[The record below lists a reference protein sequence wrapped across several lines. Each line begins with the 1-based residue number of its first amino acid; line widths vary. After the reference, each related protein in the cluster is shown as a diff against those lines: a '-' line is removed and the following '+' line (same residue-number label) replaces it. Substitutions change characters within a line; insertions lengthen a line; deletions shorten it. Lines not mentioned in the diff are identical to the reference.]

1 MGVTFPSFSKYITRE
16 KLKKKLEESGGLTF
30 QIPQFNTEYGTRR
43 VPAVKKIKVLKEGKV
58 LKIKVAKDKKEK
70 DKGLRKKL
78 TSKMV
83 QDSMDLLLSGSVV
96 LSPQVVERVTAPRS
110 PGKLRGS
117 AYAAI
122 KKGTVEKVKPS
133 FFHKFYLMNAF
144 LVFITTISSTLL
156 PVSFLIICH
165 LHYVNL
171 PISTTRQLFSLLSPP
186 VNF

>member
-1 MGVTFPSFSKYITRE
+1 MRHDFVYSLLYIHPFCRSLALLSSITCIVRE

-70 DKGLRKKL
+70 EKGLRKKL

-83 QDSMDLLLSGSVV
+83 QDSLDLLLNGSGV
-96 LSPQVVERVTAPRS
+96 LSPQGMERVAAPRS

-117 AYAAI
+117 AFAAAI
-122 KKGTVEKVKPS
+122 KKGAVEKVKQAIDTNTP
-133 FFHKFYLMNAF
+133 Y
-144 LVFITTISSTLL
+144 
-156 PVSFLIICH
+156 
-165 LHYVNL
+165 
-171 PISTTRQLFSLLSPP
+171 R
-186 VNF
+186 